1 METLADLTSQ
11 TAFIALLMGAIGM
24 SVALFVAVMRE
35 QVRGLIRVT
44 APGGDSYPVPAARGS
59 AGSPAPGGAMKGW
72 LTRRIRR
79 RRSISILSR

>member
-11 TAFIALLMGAIGM
+11 TAFIALLMGAIGT

-35 QVRGLIRVT
+35 QVRGLIRAT
-44 APGGDSYPVPAARGS
+44 APGGDSYPAAQRS
-59 AGSPAPGGAMKGW
+59 AGAPAPGGAMKGW